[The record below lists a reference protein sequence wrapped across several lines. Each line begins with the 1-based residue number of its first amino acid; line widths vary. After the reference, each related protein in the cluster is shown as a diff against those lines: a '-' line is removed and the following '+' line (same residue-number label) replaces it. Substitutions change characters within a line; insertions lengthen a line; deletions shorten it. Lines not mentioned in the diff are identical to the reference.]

1 MVNSVGVNCS
11 KLISITSFLR
21 ENACSGGGYAVF
33 SDNARYV
40 VLEEFAPIAKLN
52 ERVELYRGS
61 GLTAGNLKGLG
72 DFKAIDV
79 YITAD
84 ISVTSQTYVCIR
96 CSRDGKT
103 DPLRGLSGSG
113 FGNGDMRIV
122 GVNIHN
128 RSGDNVNE
136 LGTTAYRIKG
146 GNVYA
151 MDDRPIRVVVGVE
164 RF

>member
-1 MVNSVGVNCS
+1 M
-11 KLISITSFLR
+11 
-21 ENACSGGGYAVF
+21 F

-103 DPLRGLSGSG
+103 DPFRGLSGSG

-128 RSGDNVNE
+128 RSGDNVDE
-136 LGTTAYRIKG
+136 LGTTAYRIKD